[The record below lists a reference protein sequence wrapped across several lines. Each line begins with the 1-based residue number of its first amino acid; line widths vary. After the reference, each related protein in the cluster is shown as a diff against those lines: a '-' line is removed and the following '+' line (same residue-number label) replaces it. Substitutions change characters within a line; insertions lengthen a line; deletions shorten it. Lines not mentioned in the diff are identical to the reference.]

1 MVGLFAELVTVT
13 SSRIFVETK
22 KFVTIYVHESK
33 YNCITPNEIN
43 MQTA

>member
-13 SSRIFVETK
+13 ASRFFDETK
-22 KFVTIYVHESK
+22 KFLTIYVQKSK
-33 YNCITPNEIN
+33 YKFITPNEIN